1 MSGKVSSSFQGEAN
15 FFHRKDWI
23 LGTFPDPL
31 RLVPRV
37 PKPIWTRAWSTCCHL
52 VALPS
57 QQGSSKPLH
66 GNIDD
71 GYWRQVKGVVWS
83 LYNKSPKF
91 LQDIQLGQGHV
102 EWKDSIDTL
111 RWVRLNTNP
120 NIPGFET
127 QNKYYVYFPTPP
139 TALPKGSKKAIG

>member
-23 LGTFPDPL
+23 LEHSLTHFVLSPGCPNPSEPVPGQHVVTWSPSHPSRVLQNHYMGTL
-31 RLVPRV
+31 
-37 PKPIWTRAWSTCCHL
+37 TTA
-52 VALPS
+52 
-57 QQGSSKPLH
+57 
-66 GNIDD
+66 ID
-71 GYWRQVKGVVWS
+71 VKGVVWS

-91 LQDIQLGQGHV
+91 LQDIQLGQGHI
-102 EWKDSIDTL
+102 EWMDNIDTL
-111 RWVRLNTNP
+111 HWVRLNTNP